1 MLWQKSMLSVKGK
14 FKNGVAQPSEPIEGH
29 DGQAVIITFLGENSD
44 SLPIEDSEW
53 NTLAQ
58 LLQDCAVETGIKD
71 LAQEHDHYLYG
82 KPKQE

>member
-1 MLWQKSMLSVKGK
+1 MLSVKGK
-14 FKNGVAQPSEPIEGH
+14 FKNGVAQPSDPIEGH

-53 NTLAQ
+53 NALAQ

>member
-1 MLWQKSMLSVKGK
+1 MLSVKGK

-53 NTLAQ
+53 NALAQ

>member
-1 MLWQKSMLSVKGK
+1 MLSVKGK

-44 SLPIEDSEW
+44 SLPIEDSDW
-53 NTLAQ
+53 NALAQ